1 MNTGRVGGKEDDD
14 RSKKLRIPHTS
25 ACVKGIAEGSITFTE
40 DEDFGYLVA
49 ETVPGIDDVELM
61 QPRRL
66 YERQG
71 RSDEY
76 AQVVDRLKA
85 ERVARLQ
92 EFPELS
98 DDIVKA
104 VG

>member
-1 MNTGRVGGKEDDD
+1 
-14 RSKKLRIPHTS
+14 
-25 ACVKGIAEGSITFTE
+25 VKGIAEGTISFVE
-40 DEDFGYLVA
+40 DQDFGYLVA
-49 ETVPGIDDVELM
+49 ESVPDIDDIELL

-76 AQVVDRLKA
+76 AQIVDRLKY